1 MARQIT
7 WNNGRIIETM
17 ELLGLALVC
26 GLDCDIFFFLFDF
39 AETAWVSDS
48 AGAKDSGEMIS
59 LWTVI
64 WSNIF
69 SFFFFFFHW
78 QKLLPLPLKRK
89 EVGNTA
95 RVDSTMLESH
105 FIRHYNTFMIM
116 LLNM

>member
-1 MARQIT
+1 M
-7 WNNGRIIETM
+7 
-17 ELLGLALVC
+17 
-26 GLDCDIFFFLFDF
+26 
-39 AETAWVSDS
+39 SDS

-59 LWTVI
+59 LWTLI

-69 SFFFFFFHW
+69 SLFFFLSLAKAAAFAS
-78 QKLLPLPLKRK
+78 KRK

-95 RVDSTMLESH
+95 RVDSTMLYSH